1 MKIIPGG
8 AERMKLFF
16 ERAEA
21 MDAVTRHIF
30 YAGLIGALCANIETE
45 QWSKDLALAER
56 IAIEEVTR

>member
-1 MKIIPGG
+1 
-8 AERMKLFF
+8 MKLFF